1 MYAIIETGGKQY
13 WVKEGERV
21 TVERVDKPEGA
32 DISFN
37 ALWAGADANENKA
50 PASSKAVVKAKV
62 LSHRRGPKILVF
74 KRRPKK
80 AYKRLHGHRQEL
92 SDILITAVSAN

>member
-13 WVKEGERV
+13 WVREGERV

-32 DISFN
+32 DLSFD
-37 ALWAGADANENKA
+37 ALWAGSDAPEGQS
-50 PASSKAVVKAKV
+50 PSSNKAVVKAKV
-62 LSHRRGPKILVF
+62 LSHRRGPKLLVF

-92 SDILITAVSAN
+92 TDILITAVSAN